1 MKFGYPSK
9 KKVEKFKESCYS
21 FVTCWNLLFK
31 YGNFRK
37 KISLKS
43 GNFVTL
49 LSQKSYACVP
59 LDYFGVN

>member
-9 KKVEKFKESCYS
+9 KKVEKLKESCYS

-31 YGNFRK
+31 YGNFR
-37 KISLKS
+37 IFFPWKS

-49 LSQKSYACVP
+49 LSQKSYECVT
-59 LDYFGVN
+59 LDYFGIS